1 MFDPL
6 VKHSFRFVYKISH
19 GMTTCVLDLCNNTK
33 ECCKCND
40 LYILQDRSAV
50 KFDPIDES
58 KKEVRLCTSYSLHHT
73 H

>member
-1 MFDPL
+1 
-6 VKHSFRFVYKISH
+6 
-19 GMTTCVLDLCNNTK
+19 MTTCVLDLYNKTK

>member
-1 MFDPL
+1 M
-6 VKHSFRFVYKISH
+6 S
-19 GMTTCVLDLCNNTK
+19 TCVLDLCNTIK

-58 KKEVRLCTSYSLHHT
+58 KKEVRTLNFELLTVYITLIKQ
-73 H
+73 